1 VTSEIAVLGSDGE
14 LEALKADWTS
24 LSEFSEHNWEL
35 YWNQIRH
42 QTPAPA
48 PYVVAL
54 RRDGRLR
61 AALTGRLEASSVTLH
76 VGYSKLLTVPVRRIV
91 FPIHGLLGSADE
103 AGAMVVK
110 VAEDLRRGRADMAV
124 FEFVEEGTTLQ
135 RAIREAPV
143 GGRMRDGSP
152 ERIVHRYLVLPA
164 SFDEY
169 LKKHKGLVA
178 KLKKFEKAF
187 KDRYEYRLLTRE
199 DEVDGFSEGADAV
212 AKSTYQ
218 RALGVG
224 FMNTEEDRGRMKAA
238 ARQGAWLG
246 FELRIDGRT
255 AAFWSG
261 SHFGSAFSVW
271 WTSFDMAYQAYSPG
285 LVASTRM
292 IEAFMKIGVTV
303 VDFGPGDAP
312 YKERLA
318 TETRSEETLCL
329 FAPSLRGSLVKGV
342 QAVNQTVTHLARTR
356 LKRLASSVKTP
367 WRRLLAKRVS
377 QAESGPAPQDASGA
391 E

>member
-1 VTSEIAVLGSDGE
+1 MSSEITVVSSSDE
-14 LEALKADWTS
+14 LETLKGDWTG
-24 LSEFSEHNWEL
+24 LSVFAEHNWEL
-35 YWNQIRH
+35 YWNQIHH
-42 QTPAPA
+42 QTPAPT

-61 AALTGRLEASSVTLH
+61 AALTGRLEASRVTLH
-76 VGYSKLLTVPVRRIV
+76 VGYSRIFTVPVHRIV
-91 FPIHGLLGSADE
+91 FPIHGILGSADE
-103 AGAMVVK
+103 AGAMVEA

-124 FEFVEEGTTLQ
+124 FEFVEEGSTLQ
-135 RAIREAPV
+135 RAIRETPLGA
-143 GGRMRDGSP
+143 RMRDGSP
-152 ERIVHRYLVLPA
+152 EQVIHRYLMLPPT
-164 SFDEY
+164 FDEY
-169 LKKHKGLVA
+169 LRQHKGLVA

-187 KDRYEYRLLTRE
+187 RDRYEYRMLSRE
-199 DEVDGFSEGADAV
+199 DEIDEFCDGAEVV
-212 AKSTYQ
+212 ARTTYQ

-224 FMNTEEDRGRMKAA
+224 FRNSAEDRGQLKAA

-246 FELRIDGRT
+246 FLLRIDGKT

-292 IEAFMKIGVTV
+292 IEAFMKCGVTV

-318 TETRSEETLCL
+318 TETRAEETICV

-342 QAVNQTVTHLARTR
+342 KAVNMAVSHLAHTR
-356 LKRLASSVKTP
+356 LKRLANRVKTP
-367 WRRLLAKRVS
+367 WRRMLAKRVS
-377 QAESGPAPQDASGA
+377 QPEPGASPPETTAE
-391 E
+391 